1 MTGRPPKTHND
12 AGTDVHNDV
21 GTQASNA
28 ASGARLIAQMS
39 ELNDLILQA
48 VENRDYEQVARL
60 DGIRQFLL
68 TNLNNL
74 QPEERDAQLFDL
86 IEQSAAKNS
95 AAVARMTVQM
105 DETCRRFGR
114 HLRVLSGYR
123 R

>member
-12 AGTDVHNDV
+12 AGTDAHNDV

-74 QPEERDAQLFDL
+74 QPEERDAQLFHL

>member
-12 AGTDVHNDV
+12 AGTDAHNDV

-74 QPEERDAQLFDL
+74 QPEERDAQLFHL

-95 AAVARMTVQM
+95 SAVARMTVQM

>member
-1 MTGRPPKTHND
+1 MTGLPPKMDLD
-12 AGTDVHNDV
+12 ALPEDSEAV
-21 GTQASNA
+21 
-28 ASGARLIAQMS
+28 SGARLIAQMS

-74 QPEERDAQLFDL
+74 QPEERDAQLFEL

-95 AAVARMTVQM
+95 AAIARMTAQM
-105 DETCRRFGR
+105 DETCRQVGR
-114 HLRVLSGYR
+114 HLRVLTGYR
-123 R
+123 Q